1 MEFGSRAG
9 RGDKEEK
16 EEEELHLCSNL
27 KTLAWQVGS
36 YT

>member
-9 RGDKEEK
+9 RGDKEE
-16 EEEELHLCSNL
+16 EGEELHLCSNL